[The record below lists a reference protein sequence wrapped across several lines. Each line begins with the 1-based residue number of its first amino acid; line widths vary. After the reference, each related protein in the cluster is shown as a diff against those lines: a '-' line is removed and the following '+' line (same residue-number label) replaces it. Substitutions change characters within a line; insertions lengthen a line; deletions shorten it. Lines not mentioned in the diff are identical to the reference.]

1 MTEMKEYKKLE
12 RVRETESERARGRQL
27 KKRFN

>member
-12 RVRETESERARGRQL
+12 RERETKREKARGRQL